1 MSLMQI
7 QSILQDSPKFGEF
20 VKRNPE
26 YDTIFRILS
35 VSDMNRI
42 QKEFP
47 ELNLF
52 PETFEGVIVVTY
64 ISRVLMQNGYP
75 KLKAYI
81 NIKKSEI
88 LHIFVS

>member
-1 MSLMQI
+1 MNLVQI
-7 QSILQDSPKFGEF
+7 QTILQDSLKYREF
-20 VKRNPE
+20 LKRNPE
-26 YDTIFRILS
+26 YDTIFRKLS
-35 VSDMNRI
+35 VSAMNRI
-42 QKEFP
+42 QEEYP

-52 PETFEGVIVVTY
+52 PETLEEVIVVTY
-64 ISRVLMQNGYP
+64 ISRVLMQNGYT